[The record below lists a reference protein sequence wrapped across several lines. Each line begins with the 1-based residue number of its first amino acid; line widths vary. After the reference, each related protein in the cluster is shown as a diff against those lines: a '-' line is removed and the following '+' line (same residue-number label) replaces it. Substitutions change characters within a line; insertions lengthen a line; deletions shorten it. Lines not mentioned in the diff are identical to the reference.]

1 MRLLRKLRRGASDE
15 KISSSYNDSCR
26 NIFDGDAVRLSV
38 RGVMGDLAIM
48 AGHIPFVTALE
59 DGEIKIYLSDIEI
72 KKITCSGGVLT
83 VSKDMV
89 QVLASTASYSQDV

>member
-1 MRLLRKLRRGASDE
+1 
-15 KISSSYNDSCR
+15 
-26 NIFDGDAVRLSV
+26 
-38 RGVMGDLAIM
+38 M

-89 QVLASTASYSQDV
+89 QVLASTASYSKDV

>member
-1 MRLLRKLRRGASDE
+1 MKKYHLRITTPAG
-15 KISSSYNDSCR
+15 

-72 KKITCSGGVLT
+72 KRITCSGGVLT

-89 QVLASTASYSQDV
+89 QFIASTASYSQDV

>member
-1 MRLLRKLRRGASDE
+1 MKKYHLRITTPAG
-15 KISSSYNDSCR
+15 

-59 DGEIKIYLSDIEI
+59 DGEIKIYLSDIELN
-72 KKITCSGGVLT
+72 TTVLEEIMLWM
-83 VSKDMV
+83 SELKGE
-89 QVLASTASYSQDV
+89 